1 MAHTAF
7 VVFALASSACAQP
20 DLSAYFGF
28 VEPRTVVVDNGCGP
42 LISADMNADGRP
54 DLVIVNNIK
63 SRIEIHFLRA
73 SERTLEEMERSFRA
87 NELRPNPWYDR
98 TNVSVAHRVG
108 AVRAHDADGDGLMD
122 LVYAGSD
129 PQEIV
134 VLRQDEGGAFQQH
147 ARKRAR
153 SLNATQSGFKIADV
167 IGDRVPE
174 LVTLLDGEINAFG
187 FTPGGL
193 ITDAEPIG
201 AANGVVAIFP
211 EDYDGDG
218 DTDLMG
224 VVPENESPLRL
235 WLREGAEDGR
245 LGAELRFEMPALIEV
260 QDIRFPTRDAAS
272 IGVIERASRRM
283 VFYDLSVETVDE
295 LAGGAVGAERD
306 AQAEVTAFPGDAS
319 DRSVATGDLDGDGTP
334 DLIATDPEA
343 NALVVYS
350 GDDGRALGRS
360 RSFSSFKDP
369 KVVAMGQ
376 WTGSDRPEVF
386 VLSEEEKAVGIST
399 YEDGRLGFP
408 QAHGLSTP
416 GATPVS
422 MGHMTLGNAPSL
434 GVVVKDRR
442 DLVLEVHRNVAG
454 AGQTPSLEISTFKLE
469 GARRDPG
476 AILGAD
482 ADQDGH
488 QDVLVL
494 TPGEPMIMVHADS
507 ESGELDA
514 ILTKDDM
521 KQFGLVQAAG
531 PDNTALYDMDEDG
544 TDELLIAD
552 ANFVRACVYDDTGW
566 RVVEQVNASD
576 PTTSLSGVALLELD
590 DETLIVG
597 ADTVNNRLI
606 FFAKDAAG
614 QWGVRH
620 RIRMLGFP
628 AQRIRAGHFTGP
640 MPSILALSD
649 DGFAIMRLS
658 GERAALQQFA
668 AYRPDAEDR
677 LEHEMEAGDI
687 NGDGYVDL
695 VVLDAKE
702 QMSSIFTFSAA
713 RKLYLATEF
722 EVFESRL
729 FTRGSAREY
738 EPSAALI
745 ADLTGDGKDDL
756 ALVVHDRVIVMPQ
769 MTEETVR

>member
-7 VVFALASSACAQP
+7 VVLALGASACAQP

-28 VEPRTVVVDNGCGP
+28 VEPRTVVVDDGCGP

-54 DLVIVNNIK
+54 DLVIVNNAK
-63 SRIEIHFLRA
+63 SRIEIHLLRA
-73 SERTLEEMERSFRA
+73 EPRSLEETERAFRA
-87 NELRPNPWYDR
+87 NQLRPSPWYDR
-98 TNVSVAHRVG
+98 TDVSVAHRVG
-108 AVRAHDADGDGLMD
+108 AVRAYDATGDGLMD

-134 VLRQDEGGAFQQH
+134 VLRQEAGGTYQQH

-153 SLNATQSGFKIADV
+153 DLNATQSGFRIADLV
-167 IGDRVPE
+167 GDGDDE
-174 LVTLLDGEINAFG
+174 LIALLDGEINAFG
-187 FTPGGL
+187 FTSTGL
-193 ITDAEPIG
+193 ITDPVQLG
-201 AANGVVAIFP
+201 AAKGVVAVFP
-211 EDYDGDG
+211 EDFDGDG
-218 DTDLMG
+218 ASDLLG

-235 WLREGAEDGR
+235 WLREGSD

-260 QDIRFPTRDAAS
+260 QDIRFPGRDAAS

-283 VFYDLSVETVDE
+283 VFYDLAVETVDE
-295 LAGGAVGAERD
+295 LAAGAVGTERD

-334 DLIATDPEA
+334 DLVATDPEA

-360 RSFSSFKDP
+360 RSFSSFKEP

-376 WTGSDRPEVF
+376 WTGSGAPEVF
-386 VLSEEEKAVGIST
+386 VLSEEEKAVGISS

-408 QAHGLSTP
+408 QAQPLSTP

-434 GVVVKDRR
+434 GIVVKDRR

-454 AGQTPSLEISTFKLE
+454 AGESPSLEIATFKLE

-488 QDVLVL
+488 EDVLVL
-494 TPGEPMIMVHADS
+494 TPGEPMIMVRADA

-531 PDNTALYDMDEDG
+531 PDNTALFDMDEDG

-552 ANFVRACVYDDTGW
+552 ANFVRACVYDDGGW

-576 PTTSLSGVALLELD
+576 PTTSLGGVALLELD

-597 ADTVNNRLI
+597 ADTANNRLI
-606 FFAKDAAG
+606 FFARDASG

-620 RIRMLGFP
+620 RVRMLGFP
-628 AQRIRAGHFTGP
+628 ARRIRAGQFTGAK
-640 MPSILALSD
+640 PSILALSD

-658 GERAALQQFA
+658 GERAALEQFA

-677 LEHEMEAGDI
+677 LEHEMEAGDL

-756 ALVVHDRVIVMPQ
+756 ALVVHDRVIVLPQ